1 MMLLRKSYSSLRDEL
16 TRILNQ
22 IDRYPF
28 RAVGAFVV
36 LGILLSVVVIATHP
50 PSVTSGETD
59 SWWQIS
65 LNLIHGH
72 GYSLCLARYFPFCGP
87 SNQVTA
93 TREPVPVLLFAAAAW
108 LGQDSLLVAEIIE
121 AIIYLAIIVTVYFLT
136 REWAD
141 TRSAVIASFLW
152 TIYLPALELIPQVS
166 GDLFAALCITLGI
179 LFTLRARKTAKTRD
193 WLIAGICLGLAVM
206 SRSATLVMA
215 SIVIVGQTVES
226 WHRRLGLR
234 EIIRPAILIFG
245 LVILMMAPW
254 LIRNRLSLGS
264 PILGSSLTGYNL
276 YRHNYMLGSFHY
288 LHYVGPA
295 EGLRAIKDLTSRHP
309 GLRGDENEAEMD
321 LVYRSEALRII
332 QTHLAP
338 YVWLS
343 AYRFFPLW
351 FDWKIAEAYGRSTN
365 RYGSLIITLQA
376 LLLALALLGSHKNVG
391 QTWPLWGSIFGISLA
406 YMAVDARLLY
416 VMPVMPLVIS
426 LSGLGGNKLLEKIF
440 RR

>member
-1 MMLLRKSYSSLRDEL
+1 MLLRKSHSSLGDEL
-16 TRILNQ
+16 TRILNR
-22 IDRYPF
+22 IGLYPF
-28 RAVGAFVV
+28 WAVGAFVV

-50 PSVTSGETD
+50 PSLTSGETD

-93 TREPVPVLLFAAAAW
+93 AREPVPVLLFAAVAW
-108 LGQDSLLVAEIIE
+108 LGQDSLLVAEIVE

-141 TRSAVIASFLW
+141 TRSAIIASFLW

-166 GDLFAALCITLGI
+166 GDAFAALCTTLGI

-193 WLIAGICLGLAVM
+193 WIIAGICLGLAVM
-206 SRSATLVMA
+206 SRSATLV
-215 SIVIVGQTVES
+215 ITLVVIVGQTIES
-226 WHRRLGLR
+226 WHRRLRLK
-234 EIIRPAILIFG
+234 EIIRPALLIFG
-245 LVILMMAPW
+245 LVILMMVPW
-254 LIRNRLSLGS
+254 LIRNRLSLGR

-276 YRHNYMLGSFHY
+276 YRHNHMLGSSRY
-288 LHYVGPA
+288 LHYVGPD
-295 EGLRAIKDLTSRHP
+295 EGLHAIEDLISRHP
-309 GLRGDENEAEMD
+309 GLRGYENEAEMD
-321 LVYRSEALRII
+321 LIYRSEALRII
-332 QTHLAP
+332 RAHPAQ
-338 YVWLS
+338 YVLLS

-351 FDWKIAEAYGRSTN
+351 FDWKIAEAYARSTN
-365 RYGSLIITLQA
+365 RYGYLIMTLQA
-376 LLLALALLGSHKNVG
+376 LLLVLALLGLHKNVG
-391 QTWPLWGSIFGISLA
+391 QTLPLWGSILAISLA

-426 LSGLGGNKLLEKIF
+426 LSGAGGNKLLDKLL
-440 RR
+440 RQ